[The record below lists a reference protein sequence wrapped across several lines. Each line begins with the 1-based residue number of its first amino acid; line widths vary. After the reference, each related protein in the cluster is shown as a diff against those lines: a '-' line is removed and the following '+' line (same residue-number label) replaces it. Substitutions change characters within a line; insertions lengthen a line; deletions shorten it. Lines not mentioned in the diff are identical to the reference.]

1 MPPQQYDMV
10 SLLKML
16 IDRDGSDLHLAVGS
30 PPVGRVHGHLTYF
43 GERNLAPEDTER
55 LMKSIASVDNQQ
67 EIQEVGGSDFGF
79 AFEDVARFR
88 VSIFKQKGN
97 VGLVLRLIPNKI
109 LTFEQIGL
117 PQSLKQVISQPR
129 GLILVT
135 GPTGSGKSTSLATMI
150 DYLNTEFDYH
160 IITIEDPIEY
170 YHNHKKSLVNQREVG
185 VDVPSFAEAIRRAL
199 RQDPDIILVGEMRD
213 LETIEAAVTAAETG
227 HLVFAT
233 LHTTGAVRT
242 TDRIVD
248 AFPTNQQEQIRKQ
261 LAGNLKSV
269 ISQAL
274 LPRKGGFGH
283 VAAFEIMITTPAIQ
297 NLIRDNKSY
306 RITSSIQTGH
316 KYGMNLLDE
325 HLLALYR
332 KGIITYDVAS
342 GKAQSP
348 DEFRIAA
355 KQLGMDDAPKDLEG
369 DEGQKKKKILRGT
382 VTDGRHPRKTDWRHI
397 D

>member
-1 MPPQQYDMV
+1 MPPPQQYDMV
-10 SLLKML
+10 SLLKLL

-43 GERNLAPEDTER
+43 GERNLGPEDTER

-79 AFEDVARFR
+79 AFEDIARFR
-88 VSIFKQKGN
+88 VAIFKQKGN

-150 DYLNTEFDYH
+150 DYLNTEYDHH

-185 VDVPSFAEAIRRAL
+185 VDVPSFSEAIRRAL
-199 RQDPDIILVGEMRD
+199 RMDPDIILVGEMRD
-213 LETIEAAVTAAETG
+213 LATIEAAVTAAETG
-227 HLVFAT
+227 HLVFGT

-242 TDRIVD
+242 IDRLVD
-248 AFPTNQQEQIRKQ
+248 AFPTNQQEQIRTQ
-261 LAGNLKSV
+261 LAGNLKAV

-274 LPRKGGFGH
+274 LPRVGGFGR
-283 VAAFEIMITTPAIQ
+283 VAAFEVMITTPAIQ

-306 RITSSIQTGH
+306 RITSAIQTGH
-316 KYGMNLLDE
+316 KFGMNLLDE
-325 HLLALYR
+325 HLLALYK
-332 KGIITYDVAS
+332 KGIISYEVGAS
-342 GKAQSP
+342 RAQQI
-348 DEFRIAA
+348 DEFRTAA
-355 KQLGMDDAPKDLEG
+355 RTLGLEDAPEDDPEEEAK
-369 DEGQKKKKILRGT
+369 
-382 VTDGRHPRKTDWRHI
+382 PR
-397 D
+397 

>member
-43 GERNLAPEDTER
+43 GERNLGPEDTER

-150 DYLNTEFDYH
+150 DYLNTEFDHH

-185 VDVPSFAEAIRRAL
+185 VDVPSFSEAIRRAL
-199 RQDPDIILVGEMRD
+199 RMDPDIILVGEMRD
-213 LETIEAAVTAAETG
+213 LATIEAAVTAAETG
-227 HLVFAT
+227 HLVFGT

-242 TDRIVD
+242 IDRLVD
-248 AFPTNQQEQIRKQ
+248 AFPTNQQEQIRTQ
-261 LAGNLKSV
+261 LAGNLKAV

-274 LPRKGGFGH
+274 LPRKGGFGR
-283 VAAFEIMITTPAIQ
+283 VAAFEVMITTPAIQ

-325 HLLALYR
+325 HLLALYK
-332 KGIITYDVAS
+332 KGIITYEVAS
-342 GKAQSP
+342 GRAQQL
-348 DEFRIAA
+348 DEFRVAA
-355 KQLGMDDAPKDLEG
+355 RQLGLEDAPKE
-369 DEGQKKKKILRGT
+369 EPEEEVK
-382 VTDGRHPRKTDWRHI
+382 PR
-397 D
+397 